1 MNASIAEVRRG
12 FTLIELLVVI
22 GIIGILVALLLPAV
36 QSARE
41 GARRVQ
47 CQSNLHQLG
56 LAAHSYL
63 NDHTTF
69 PPSSLI
75 ASTSTF
81 PHYYGYHSLHARLL
95 PYLEQ
100 QSLYNSINYSFG
112 TRAPLIVGISG
123 TSQSLVDLNATS
135 HTVYQVGVR
144 LFLCPSDGVDLGPA
158 GNSYRGNTGVGPGY
172 ETDAEFPD
180 SGNGI
185 FPEAS
190 LIGPALV
197 RDGLSHTAMFSER
210 ARGGGND
217 KRPSPSQD
225 IYVNSSF
232 VSTADDTIRG
242 CRVAARA
249 ASEGF
254 GQSGKWWYWTGR
266 EWTLY
271 SHAQEPNGRVPDCL
285 QGANQP
291 SHGMATAR
299 SNHPGGVNVLMGDG
313 SNRFVSE
320 TISRAVW
327 RGLGTRNGGELVD

>member
-1 MNASIAEVRRG
+1 
-12 FTLIELLVVI
+12 
-22 GIIGILVALLLPAV
+22 
-36 QSARE
+36 
-41 GARRVQ
+41 
-47 CQSNLHQLG
+47 
-56 LAAHSYL
+56 
-63 NDHTTF
+63 
-69 PPSSLI
+69 
-75 ASTSTF
+75 
-81 PHYYGYHSLHARLL
+81 
-95 PYLEQ
+95 
-100 QSLYNSINYSFG
+100 
-112 TRAPLIVGISG
+112 
-123 TSQSLVDLNATS
+123 
-135 HTVYQVGVR
+135 
-144 LFLCPSDGVDLGPA
+144 
-158 GNSYRGNTGVGPGY
+158 
-172 ETDAEFPD
+172 
-180 SGNGI
+180 
-185 FPEAS
+185 
-190 LIGPALV
+190 
-197 RDGLSHTAMFSER
+197 MFSER
-210 ARGGGND
+210 VRGGGDD

-225 IYVNSSF
+225 IYVNSTF

-327 RGLGTRNGGELVD
+327 RGLGTRSGGELVD